1 MAEYLNKM
9 SAKEIVAA
17 FLSSIPSPTKTQW
30 KLLIEQH
37 KEVAGYITD
46 AAIRHSRAQH
56 LTEED
61 VEAPLNDEA
70 FNSSVSKA
78 INLVHT
84 TPSPIN
90 TAIENRV
97 SQIRGAAVRKVAAE
111 LGLAAS
117 PALLSSVLVGNVT
130 PAKTVLSRLAE
141 RLDTSA
147 VALQVFFRICFESQH
162 VPAFKA
168 TQGKPQ
174 VSVEP
179 VSWADAVRALKLTP
193 EQTKELLDLDA

>member
-9 SAKEIVAA
+9 SAEDIVAV
-17 FLSSIPSPTKTQW
+17 FLSSTPSPTKTQW

-37 KEVAGYITD
+37 EEFAGYIAD
-46 AAIRHSRAQH
+46 AAIRYSRAQH

-130 PAKTVLSRLAE
+130 PAKTILLRLAE

-147 VALQVFFRICFESQH
+147 AALQVFFRRCFESQH